1 METVST
7 VYLLYSTVRTA
18 RMAPP
23 PAAASN
29 CFYSATVCDSSLTLP
44 LFSDRVMIILFV
56 FPSIGGGVV
65 QIRSL
70 YERSRAQH
78 SHSNS

>member
-7 VYLLYSTVRTA
+7 VRTV

-29 CFYSATVCDSSLTLP
+29 CFYSATVCDSSGYGASSLTLP
-44 LFSDRVMIILFV
+44 LFSDMVMIILFV

-70 YERSRAQH
+70 YEGSRAQH